1 MNKKKTIRYEVGDP
15 PRNDFKKIYIYARSW
30 KLLAPIP
37 YVFKIDFKKIKEIL
51 N

>member
-1 MNKKKTIRYEVGDP
+1 MRNRKIIHKEVVNTAN
-15 PRNDFKKIYIYARSW
+15 NDFKKIYIYVRNW
-30 KLLAPIP
+30 KLLSPVP